1 MSLRADLGVE
11 RDGFRLELAF
21 SAPSGEVLAVV
32 GQNGAGKS
40 TVLAAIA
47 GLIPLQRGEVVLDG
61 RLLERVAT
69 GVRLPP
75 QAREIGVLFQ
85 GLALFNHLSA
95 VDNVAYGLRARGAER
110 ASARTRAMEWL
121 ERFGVAE
128 LAERRPPQLSGGQAQ
143 RVALARALIV
153 EPRMLL
159 LDEPLVALD
168 AQTVI
173 EVREVLR
180 ETLRVFGG
188 VSLLV
193 THELGDALEL
203 ADQILVLERG
213 RLVQQGTPDEVVR
226 APATAHLEAMLAR
239 HRLREPPSGPRQR
252 GRLSSP

>member
-1 MSLRADLGVE
+1 MSLRADLGVD
-11 RDGFRLELAF
+11 RGGFRLDLGF
-21 SAPSGEVLAVV
+21 SAPSGEVLALV

-47 GLIPLQRGEVVLDG
+47 GLLPLSRGEIVLDD

-75 QAREIGVLFQ
+75 QARGVGVLFQ
-85 GLALFNHLSA
+85 GLALFGHMSA
-95 VDNVAYGLRARGAER
+95 LDNVAYGLRARGVDKHTAR
-110 ASARTRAMEWL
+110 ARALAWL

-128 LAERRPPQLSGGQAQ
+128 LAERRPRQLSGGQAQ

-153 EPRMLL
+153 EPGMLL
-159 LDEPLVALD
+159 LDEPLAALD

-180 ETLRVFGG
+180 ETLHGFAG
-188 VSLLV
+188 VSLIV
-193 THELGDALEL
+193 THEIGDALEL
-203 ADQILVLERG
+203 ADQILVLEGG
-213 RLVQQGTPDEVVR
+213 RLVQQGSPHEVAA

-239 HRLREPPSGPRQR
+239 HRLTRDDLLGSLKP
-252 GRLSSP
+252 

>member
-11 RDGFRLELAF
+11 RNGFRLDLAF
-21 SAPSGEVLAVV
+21 SAPSGEVLALV

-47 GLIPLQRGEVVLDG
+47 GLIPLRRGEVVLDG

-69 GVRLPP
+69 GVRLAP
-75 QAREIGVLFQ
+75 QAREVGVLFQ
-85 GLALFNHLSA
+85 GLALFDHLSA
-95 VDNVAYGLRARGAER
+95 VDNVAYGLRARGVDR
-110 ASARTRAMEWL
+110 RSARVRAREWL
-121 ERFGVAE
+121 ARFGVEE
-128 LAERRPPQLSGGQAQ
+128 LAERRPPELSGGQAQ

-159 LDEPLVALD
+159 LDEPLIALD

-173 EVREVLR
+173 DVREVLR
-180 ETLRVFGG
+180 ETLHGFAG

-193 THELGDALEL
+193 THEIGDALEL
-203 ADQILVLERG
+203 ADQILVLEHG
-213 RLVQQGTPDEVVR
+213 RLVQQGTPSEVAA

-239 HRLREPPSGPRQR
+239 HHHGPPA
-252 GRLSSP
+252 

>member
-11 RDGFRLELAF
+11 RNGFALDVAF
-21 SAPSGEVLAVV
+21 SAPSGEVLALV

-47 GLIPLQRGEVVLDG
+47 GLIPLRRGEVVLDG
-61 RLLERVAT
+61 PLLERVAT

-75 QAREIGVLFQ
+75 QAREVGVRFQ
-85 GLALFNHLSA
+85 GLALFDHLSA
-95 VDNVAYGLRARGAER
+95 VDTVAYGLRARGIDR
-110 ASARTRAMEWL
+110 RSARARAREWL
-121 ERFGVAE
+121 DRFGVVE
-128 LAERRPPQLSGGQAQ
+128 LSEQRPPQLSGGQAQ

-173 EVREVLR
+173 DVREVLR
-180 ETLRVFGG
+180 ETLRAFAG

-193 THELGDALEL
+193 THEIGDALEL
-203 ADQILVLERG
+203 ADQILVLEHG
-213 RLVQQGTPDEVVR
+213 RLVQQGSPSEVMA

-239 HRLREPPSGPRQR
+239 HEHGPAR
-252 GRLSSP
+252 GKSSAV

>member
-1 MSLRADLGVE
+1 MSLRADLCVE
-11 RDGFRLELAF
+11 RNGFRLELSF
-21 SAPSGEVLAVV
+21 SAPSGEVLALV

-47 GLIPLQRGEVVLDG
+47 GLIPLRRGEVVLDD

-75 QAREIGVLFQ
+75 QAREIGMLFQ
-85 GLALFNHLSA
+85 GLALFDHLSA
-95 VDNVAYGLRARGAER
+95 VENVAYGLRARGMEARKAR
-110 ASARTRAMEWL
+110 ARAREWL

-128 LAERRPPQLSGGQAQ
+128 LAEQRPPQLSGGQAQ

-180 ETLRVFGG
+180 ETLREFAG

-193 THELGDALEL
+193 THEIGDALEL
-203 ADQILVLERG
+203 ADQILVLEHG
-213 RLVQQGTPDEVVR
+213 RLVQQGSPSEVVA
-226 APATAHLEAMLAR
+226 APATSHLEAMLAR
-239 HRLREPPSGPRQR
+239 HQHGPRTGKASVR
-252 GRLSSP
+252 SA

>member
-1 MSLRADLGVE
+1 MSLRADLMVE
-11 RDGFRLELAF
+11 RNGFRLDVAF
-21 SAPSGEVLAVV
+21 SAPSGEVLALV

-47 GLIPLQRGEVVLDG
+47 GLIPLRRGEVVLDD

-75 QAREIGVLFQ
+75 QAREVGVLFQ
-85 GLALFNHLSA
+85 GLALFDHMSA
-95 VDNVAYGLRARGAER
+95 VDNVAYGLRARGFDR
-110 ASARTRAMEWL
+110 RSARARAREWL

-128 LAERRPPQLSGGQAQ
+128 LGEHRPPQLSGGQAQ

-173 EVREVLR
+173 EVREILR
-180 ETLRVFGG
+180 ETLHAFAG

-193 THELGDALEL
+193 THEIGDALEL
-203 ADQILVLERG
+203 ADQILVLEHG
-213 RLVQQGTPDEVVR
+213 RLVQQGSPSEVAA

-239 HRLREPPSGPRQR
+239 HRHGSLTGT
-252 GRLSSP
+252 

>member
-1 MSLRADLGVE
+1 LSLRADLGVE
-11 RDGFRLELAF
+11 RDGFRLDVSF
-21 SAPSGEVLAVV
+21 SAPSGEILAVV

-47 GLIPLQRGEVVLDG
+47 GLLPLRRGEVVLDG

-69 GVRLPP
+69 GVRLAP
-75 QAREIGVLFQ
+75 QAREVGVLFQ
-85 GLALFNHLSA
+85 GLALFDHLSA
-95 VDNVAYGLRARGAER
+95 VDNVAYGLRSRGVERRGAR
-110 ASARTRAMEWL
+110 ARAMEWL
-121 ERFGVAE
+121 ERFGVAA
-128 LAERRPPQLSGGQAQ
+128 LADRRPPQLSGGQAQ

-159 LDEPLVALD
+159 LDEPLIALD

-180 ETLRVFGG
+180 ETLRGFAG

-193 THELGDALEL
+193 THEIGDALEL
-203 ADQILVLERG
+203 ADQILVLEHG
-213 RLVQQGTPDEVVR
+213 RLVQQGTPAEVVD

-239 HRLREPPSGPRQR
+239 HRLRA
-252 GRLSSP
+252 